1 MSFDSVWLKRLYL
14 NQVLAVSRIM
24 VAWLPIGV
32 SMGVYDICHRS
43 DRIHCL
49 HILDSVFVVIRSL
62 IIYLAEYR
70 KLISVFLDTTERF
83 MVEWVQVLA
92 REEAIWGPVGGP
104 SNQPRKARA
113 HAWQHSSNVSTR
125 LAALQSLWK
134 WEDDSWASQSLQGLS
149 PSQICWRFFCRK
161 IQCRSPL
168 EIWN

>member
-1 MSFDSVWLKRLYL
+1 M
-14 NQVLAVSRIM
+14 LAVSRIM

-83 MVEWVQVLA
+83 MVE
-92 REEAIWGPVGGP
+92 
-104 SNQPRKARA
+104 
-113 HAWQHSSNVSTR
+113 
-125 LAALQSLWK
+125 
-134 WEDDSWASQSLQGLS
+134 
-149 PSQICWRFFCRK
+149 
-161 IQCRSPL
+161 
-168 EIWN
+168 